1 MNAAKLL
8 REVYSPLAAINAEHH
23 MNKLYLWASSFRSDF
38 RLGYMFYA
46 FVFACGSAVI
56 FLVLRGFSP
65 QTEAKRNK
73 PRFNIFDYPSVLPDH
88 QPPLNFWNW
97 LKRLHPASAASMHLA
112 SILPSS
118 QISSSHATSVPPA
131 YPTLVEFEYRFDEL
145 ARKFPQLVTKHVI
158 GTTTKQRPLF
168 AFRVSDNP
176 GMNEDEPALLF
187 TALHHAREPVGVFIC
202 HALMNELL
210 SNYEGS
216 AWHKRLIDSLD
227 LWFVPLVNP
236 DGYDY
241 LMTSQRQFPWWRKN
255 LRDNNNDGRF
265 DPLIDGVDLNRN
277 YDYNWS
283 EGGEGEFGSWFYRG
297 QSAFSEPETQ
307 ALRDLEAQHNF
318 IIGVSFHSYGEVV
331 LYPWGN
337 FHPAPDHDLILDIA
351 QNYASRI
358 GRQNGVGKYQVL
370 PLNGRVGQSSVWRY
384 ATSGALDFICETG
397 EDYFPAFESLPRL
410 VAENVRGANYLLE
423 RALRSGISG
432 HVREAETGAPLDAE
446 IIVAGLERDYVKPRH
461 ANGTFGRFDRLLLPG
476 VYTIIVRKN
485 GYRATRIA
493 PVSVNDSTLT
503 YLEVELQREATRP
516 AITSH

>member
-1 MNAAKLL
+1 
-8 REVYSPLAAINAEHH
+8 
-23 MNKLYLWASSFRSDF
+23 MNKLYLWVASFRTF
-38 RLGYMFYA
+38 LRLGDMFFA
-46 FVFACGSAVI
+46 LVFACGSALV
-56 FLVLRGFSP
+56 FLLMRGFSP
-65 QTEAKRNK
+65 QAEAKRAK
-73 PRFNIFDYPSVLPDH
+73 PRSNIFDYPAALADH
-88 QPPLNFWNW
+88 HPPANFWNW
-97 LKRLHPASAASMHLA
+97 LNRLHPSSAASTHLA
-112 SILPSS
+112 SIFPSS
-118 QISSSHATSVPPA
+118 RIPSSSATSVPPA
-131 YPTLVEFEYRFDEL
+131 YPTLIEFEYRFDEL
-145 ARKFPQLVTKHVI
+145 ARKFPQLVTKHLI
-158 GTTTKQRPLF
+158 GATTTQRPLF

-210 SNYEGS
+210 HNYGGS
-216 AWHKRLIDSLD
+216 AGHTRLIDSLD
-227 LWFVPLVNP
+227 IWFVPLVNP

-241 LMTSQRQFPWWRKN
+241 LMSRQRQFPWWRKN
-255 LRDNNNDGRF
+255 LRDNNNDGKF

-283 EGGEGEFGSWFYRG
+283 EGGEGELGSWFYRG
-297 QSAFSEPETQ
+297 KNAFSEPETQ
-307 ALRDLEAQHNF
+307 ALRDLETQHNF
-318 IIGVSFHSYGEVV
+318 ILGVSFHSYGEAV

-337 FHPAPDHDLILDIA
+337 FHPAPDQDLILDIA

-358 GRQNGVGKYQVL
+358 GRQSGAGKYQVL

-384 ATSGALDFICETG
+384 AMFGAIDFICETG
-397 EDYFPAFESLPRL
+397 EDYFPTSESLPRL

-423 RALRSGISG
+423 RTLRSGISG

-446 IIVAGLERDYVKPRH
+446 IIVAGLERNYVRPRH
-461 ANGTFGRFDRLLLPG
+461 ANGAFGRFDRLLLPG

-485 GYRATRIA
+485 GYRAARIEQ
-493 PVSVNDSTLT
+493 VSVNDSTLT